1 VAGSDFFNESVS
13 AMLVEGFFD
22 ALADFERADD
32 CRRSSRIAARC

>member
-1 VAGSDFFNESVS
+1 VAGSDFFDESIS
-13 AMLVEGFFD
+13 TMLEERFSD